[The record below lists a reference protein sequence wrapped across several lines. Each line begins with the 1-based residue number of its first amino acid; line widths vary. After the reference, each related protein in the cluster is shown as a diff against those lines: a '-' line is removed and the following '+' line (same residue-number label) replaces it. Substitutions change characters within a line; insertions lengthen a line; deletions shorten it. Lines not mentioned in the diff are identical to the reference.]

1 MITPSSGFYLISP
14 IDTTKTTVNKIA
26 IASDYNPTKPV
37 KGTIIKVGSSI
48 KTDHGESIYGEFEEK
63 DDVWYITQGPSDDIV
78 EDGETLHIIPFRRV
92 VAKSE

>member
-1 MITPSSGFYLISP
+1 MITPAQGYYLITP
-14 IDTTKTTVNKIA
+14 IDTTKTVYKSVA

-37 KGTIIKVGSSI
+37 KGTIVEVGDPV
-48 KTDHGESIYGEFEEK
+48 KTDAGELISAQYKKGN
-63 DDVWYITQGPSDDIV
+63 DVWYITQGPSDDIV